1 MNNRFLNMKINEKYI
16 PIILGISAALIIG
29 VLGFLSLETSLGYWL
44 IFSFG
49 ATTFSVLVFYKADMA
64 QPKNVFFG
72 HLVSIL
78 VGILFN
84 EIFGMSFITLGL
96 AVGLALTLM
105 MYFKVEHPPAAANPL
120 IALLSDVSFEFIF
133 LPVAGGAIVVIILS
147 ILTNRYLLK
156 RNYPTKFF

>member
-1 MNNRFLNMKINEKYI
+1 MKIDGKYI
-16 PIILGISAALIIG
+16 PIILGISASLIIG

-64 QPKNVFFG
+64 QPRNVFFG
-72 HLVSIL
+72 HLISII
-78 VGILFN
+78 VGIFFN

-96 AVGLALTLM
+96 AVGFALALM

-133 LPVAGGAIVVIILS
+133 LPVAGGSIIIIISAIFI
-147 ILTNRYLLK
+147 NRFVLK
-156 RNYPTKFF
+156 KSYPIKK

>member
-1 MNNRFLNMKINEKYI
+1 MKIDEKYI

-64 QPKNVFFG
+64 QPRNVFFG
-72 HLVSIL
+72 HLVSII

-105 MYFKVEHPPAAANPL
+105 IYFKVEHPPAAANPL

-133 LPVAGGAIVVIILS
+133 LPVASGTIVIIILS
-147 ILTNRYLLK
+147 ILINKYLLK
-156 RNYPTKFF
+156 RNYPSKFF

>member
-1 MNNRFLNMKINEKYI
+1 MKINDKYL
-16 PIILGISAALIIG
+16 PIVLGISAALIIG

-72 HLVSIL
+72 HIVSMI

-84 EIFGMSFITLGL
+84 EIFGVSFITLGL
-96 AVGLALTLM
+96 AVGFALALM

-147 ILTNRYLLK
+147 ILINKYLLK
-156 RNYPTKFF
+156 RNYPSKFF

>member
-1 MNNRFLNMKINEKYI
+1 MKINEKYI
-16 PIILGISAALIIG
+16 PIVLGVSAALIIG
-29 VLGFLSLETSLGYWL
+29 VLGFLSLETSFGYWL

-72 HLVSIL
+72 HLVSII

-96 AVGLALTLM
+96 AVGFALTLM

-133 LPVAGGAIVVIILS
+133 LPVASGTIIIIILS
-147 ILTNRYLLK
+147 ILINRYLLK
-156 RNYPTKFF
+156 RNYPTKFFN

>member
-1 MNNRFLNMKINEKYI
+1 MKINDKYL
-16 PIILGISAALIIG
+16 PIVLGISAALIIG

-72 HLVSIL
+72 HIVSMI

-96 AVGLALTLM
+96 AVGFALALM
-105 MYFKVEHPPAAANPL
+105 VYFKVEHPPAAANPL

-147 ILTNRYLLK
+147 ILINRYLLK

>member
-1 MNNRFLNMKINEKYI
+1 MKIDANYL
-16 PIILGISAALIIG
+16 PITLGISAALIIG

-72 HLVSIL
+72 HIVSMI

-96 AVGLALTLM
+96 AVGFALALM

-147 ILTNRYLLK
+147 ILINKYLLK
-156 RNYPTKFF
+156 RNYPSKFF

>member
-1 MNNRFLNMKINEKYI
+1 MKINAYYL
-16 PIILGISAALIIG
+16 PITLGIAAALIIG
-29 VLGFLSLETSLGYWL
+29 ILGFLSLETSLGYFL

-49 ATTFSVLVFYKADMA
+49 ATTFSVLVFYQADMA

-72 HLVSIL
+72 HLVSII
-78 VGILFN
+78 VGVLFN

-96 AVGLALTLM
+96 AVGFALAFM

-133 LPVAGGAIVVIILS
+133 LPVIGGTIIIIILS
-147 ILTNRYLLK
+147 ILINKYLLK

>member
-1 MNNRFLNMKINEKYI
+1 MKIDANYL
-16 PIILGISAALIIG
+16 PITLGISAALIIG

-72 HLVSIL
+72 HIVSMI

-96 AVGLALTLM
+96 AVGFALALM
-105 MYFKVEHPPAAANPL
+105 VYFKVEHPPAAANPL

-147 ILTNRYLLK
+147 ILINRYLLK

>member
-1 MNNRFLNMKINEKYI
+1 MKIDKKYI
-16 PIILGISAALIIG
+16 PIVLGISAALIIG
-29 VLGFLSLETSLGYWL
+29 VLAFLSLETSLGYWL

-72 HLVSIL
+72 HLISIII
-78 VGILFN
+78 GIIFN

-96 AVGLALTLM
+96 AVGFALTLM

-133 LPVAGGAIVVIILS
+133 FPVASGTMVIIILS
-147 ILTNRYLLK
+147 ILINRYLLK
-156 RNYPTKFF
+156 RNYPTGFR

>member
-1 MNNRFLNMKINEKYI
+1 MKIDDKYL
-16 PIILGISAALIIG
+16 PITLGISSALIIG
-29 VLGFLSLETSLGYWL
+29 LLGFLSLETSLGYWL

-72 HLVSIL
+72 HLVSII

-96 AVGLALTLM
+96 AVGLALALM

-133 LPVAGGAIVVIILS
+133 LPVAGGTIVIIILS
-147 ILTNRYLLK
+147 ILINRYLLK
-156 RNYPTKFF
+156 RNYLVRFF

>member
-1 MNNRFLNMKINEKYI
+1 MKVNNKYS
-16 PIILGISAALIIG
+16 PIVLGISAALIIST
-29 VLGFLSLETSLGYWL
+29 LGFLSLETSLGYWL

-64 QPKNVFFG
+64 QPRNVFFG
-72 HLVSIL
+72 HLVSIT
-78 VGILFN
+78 VGVLFN

-96 AVGLALTLM
+96 AVGFALTLM

-133 LPVAGGAIVVIILS
+133 LPVAGGAIVIIILS
-147 ILTNRYLLK
+147 ILINRYLLK
-156 RNYPTKFF
+156 RNYPTKFL

>member
-1 MNNRFLNMKINEKYI
+1 MKIDEKYI

-49 ATTFSVLVFYKADMA
+49 ATTFSILVFYKADMA
-64 QPKNVFFG
+64 QPRNVFFG
-72 HLVSIL
+72 HLVSII

-105 MYFKVEHPPAAANPL
+105 IYFKVEHPPAAANPL

-133 LPVAGGAIVVIILS
+133 LPVASGTIVIIILS
-147 ILTNRYLLK
+147 IIINRYLLK

>member
-1 MNNRFLNMKINEKYI
+1 MKIDANYL
-16 PIILGISAALIIG
+16 PITLGISAALIIG

-72 HLVSIL
+72 HIVSMI

-96 AVGLALTLM
+96 AVGFALALM

-133 LPVAGGAIVVIILS
+133 LPVAAGAIIIIILS
-147 ILTNRYLLK
+147 ILINKYLLK

>member
-1 MNNRFLNMKINEKYI
+1 MKIDEKYI

-49 ATTFSVLVFYKADMA
+49 ATTFSILVFYKADMA
-64 QPKNVFFG
+64 QPRNVFFG
-72 HLVSIL
+72 HLVSII

-105 MYFKVEHPPAAANPL
+105 IYLKVEHPPAAANPL

-133 LPVAGGAIVVIILS
+133 LPVAGGTIVIIILS
-147 ILTNRYLLK
+147 ILINRYLLK
-156 RNYPTKFF
+156 RNYPTKFY

>member
-1 MNNRFLNMKINEKYI
+1 MKIDANYL
-16 PIILGISAALIIG
+16 PITLGISAALIIG

-72 HLVSIL
+72 HIVSMI

-96 AVGLALTLM
+96 AVGFALALM

-147 ILTNRYLLK
+147 VLINRYLLK
-156 RNYPTKFF
+156 RNYPSKFFNYK

>member
-1 MNNRFLNMKINEKYI
+1 MKIDDKYL
-16 PIILGISAALIIG
+16 PITLGISSALIIG
-29 VLGFLSLETSLGYWL
+29 LLGFLSLETSLGYWL

-72 HLVSIL
+72 HLISII

-96 AVGLALTLM
+96 AVGFALALM

-133 LPVAGGAIVVIILS
+133 LPVASGTIVIIILS
-147 ILTNRYLLK
+147 ILINRYLLK

>member
-1 MNNRFLNMKINEKYI
+1 MKINDKYL
-16 PIILGISAALIIG
+16 PIVLGISAALIIG
-29 VLGFLSLETSLGYWL
+29 VLSFLSLETSLGYWL

-72 HLVSIL
+72 HIVSII
-78 VGILFN
+78 VGIVFN

-96 AVGLALTLM
+96 AMGFALALM
-105 MYFKVEHPPAAANPL
+105 MYFKIEHPPAAANPL

-133 LPVAGGAIVVIILS
+133 LPVAGGVIVVIILS
-147 ILTNRYLLK
+147 ILINRYLLK

>member
-1 MNNRFLNMKINEKYI
+1 MKIDVKYL
-16 PIILGISAALIIG
+16 PIILGISAALIIS

-64 QPKNVFFG
+64 QPKNIFFG
-72 HLVSIL
+72 HLVSII

-96 AVGLALTLM
+96 AVGFALALM

-133 LPVAGGAIVVIILS
+133 LPVAGGTIVIIILS
-147 ILTNRYLLK
+147 ILINRYLLK
-156 RNYPTKFF
+156 RNYPLRFF

>member
-1 MNNRFLNMKINEKYI
+1 MKIDDKYL
-16 PIILGISAALIIG
+16 PITLGISSALIIG
-29 VLGFLSLETSLGYWL
+29 LLGFLSLETSLGYWL

-72 HLVSIL
+72 HLVSII

-96 AVGLALTLM
+96 AVGLALALM

-133 LPVAGGAIVVIILS
+133 LPVAGGTIVIIILS
-147 ILTNRYLLK
+147 ILINRYLLK
-156 RNYPTKFF
+156 RNYPLRFF

>member
-1 MNNRFLNMKINEKYI
+1 MKINDKYL
-16 PIILGISAALIIG
+16 PIVLGISAALIIG

-72 HLVSIL
+72 HIVSMI

-96 AVGLALTLM
+96 AVGFALALM
-105 MYFKVEHPPAAANPL
+105 VYFKVEHPPAAANPL

-147 ILTNRYLLK
+147 ILINKYLLK
-156 RNYPTKFF
+156 RNYPSKFF

>member
-1 MNNRFLNMKINEKYI
+1 MKIDEKYI

-49 ATTFSVLVFYKADMA
+49 ATTFSILVFYKADMA
-64 QPKNVFFG
+64 QPRNVFFG
-72 HLVSIL
+72 HLVSII

-96 AVGLALTLM
+96 AVGFALALM

-120 IALLSDVSFEFIF
+120 IALISDVSFEFIF
-133 LPVAGGAIVVIILS
+133 LPVAGGAIVIIILS
-147 ILTNRYLLK
+147 IFINRYLLK
-156 RNYPTKFF
+156 RNYPTKLI

>member
-1 MNNRFLNMKINEKYI
+1 MKINEKYI

-64 QPKNVFFG
+64 QPKNIFFG
-72 HLVSIL
+72 HLVSII

-96 AVGLALTLM
+96 AVGLALALM

-133 LPVAGGAIVVIILS
+133 LPVAGGTIVIIILS
-147 ILTNRYLLK
+147 ILINRYLLK
-156 RNYPTKFF
+156 RNYPLRFF